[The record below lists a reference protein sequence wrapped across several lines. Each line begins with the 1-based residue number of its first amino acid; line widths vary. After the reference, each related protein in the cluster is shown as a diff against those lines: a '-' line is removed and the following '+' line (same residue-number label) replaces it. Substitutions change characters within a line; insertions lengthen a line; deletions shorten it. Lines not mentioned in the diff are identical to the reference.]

1 MSLRQGDLRDMMHD
15 VFEIDSYAS
24 KMGADKDIITL
35 SFSLKEKAPAED
47 LMEFFEK
54 GYAFILD
61 SDVTS
66 GEQKDGT
73 YKVFVEIERNH
84 DAHDNIIELIDGC
97 KNLTAKDKLKFR
109 YYKNWRSNEA
119 SKENIEKL
127 VPKKPSEYGIKVSE
141 SNLDNYKNFFNRSYV
156 DDISLVENTLRI
168 KKAYADPLLFEFI
181 DFGSHRDIQNRLD
194 EGLNVNDFAEII
206 FLCKY
211 IGDYNIN
218 KYGDKIVLENQDSA
232 LVLRRL
238 H

>member
-24 KMGADKDIITL
+24 KMGADKDIITI
-35 SFSLKEKAPAED
+35 SFSLKEKSPAND

-61 SDVTS
+61 ADVTS

-84 DAHDNIIELIDGC
+84 DSHDNIMELIDGC
-97 KNLTAKDKLKFR
+97 KNLTAKEKLKFR
-109 YYKNWRSNEA
+109 YYKNWRSQTA
-119 SKENIEKL
+119 TKENIEKM
-127 VPKKPSEYGIKVSE
+127 VPTKPSEYGINVNE
-141 SNLDNYKNFFNRSYV
+141 TNLDNYKNFFNRSYV

-168 KKAYADPLLFEFI
+168 KKAYADPLFFEFI
-181 DFGSHRDIQNRLD
+181 DFGNHSDIQSRLQ
-194 EGLNVNDFAEII
+194 ESLNVNDFAEII

-218 KYGDKIVLENQDSA
+218 KYGNKVVLENQDAA
-232 LVLRRL
+232 LVLKRL
-238 H
+238 A